1 MAPPKSLRGEPVGAR
16 FTTIGRTGYLL
27 FTTTADNEEADR
39 GLNALKGIPMTES
52 HNPSEIA
59 QAAMNSAVKNN
70 VSAASALIGDPSAFG
85 RVADDG
91 TVYVRTPAGEKA
103 VGSYPGKSAEEALA
117 YFVRKF
123 EALASEVALTAA
135 RVTSGAMVPQDAY
148 EAVKKLRQQVAELNG
163 VGDLAALAASVEQIE
178 PLIEGHREAYEAKKA
193 QEAAAKAARR
203 EQILI
208 EKEKIVA
215 EAESLALSESWKSTG
230 DRLKVLL
237 DEWKA
242 APRLD
247 KKVDGEFWKRFSAS
261 RNKFDKRRRTHFS
274 QLEAVSEKVSTA
286 KEAIVAEAE
295 KLATSTDW
303 VATARRFKALMDQ
316 WKAAGRGKRND
327 DAKLWARFKAAQDQ
341 FFAAKGADLEKRE
354 VSMAANLI
362 KREEMLPKFEALIP
376 FTDVKVAKAA
386 FRDLMG
392 EWSKIGITNRDKRA
406 ALDARVAVVEETI
419 KSAEA
424 ELWRKSDPAAKAR
437 AADVVAQLT
446 ESIANYEK
454 AAAKAEAAGNAKKAK
469 EALES
474 AAARKVWLVEAEKSL
489 AEFK

>member
-1 MAPPKSLRGEPVGAR
+1 MA
-16 FTTIGRTGYLL
+16 
-27 FTTTADNEEADR
+27 
-39 GLNALKGIPMTES
+39 NALKGTIMTES

-59 QAAMNSAVKNN
+59 QSAKPQI
-70 VSAASALIGDPSAFG
+70 SAASALIGDPAQFG
-85 RVADDG
+85 RVAEDG
-91 TVYVRTPAGEKA
+91 TVFVRTPQGEKA

-148 EAVKKLRQQVAELNG
+148 EAVKKLRQQVSELNG

-193 QEAAAKAARR
+193 AESAAKAERR
-203 EQILI
+203 AQILV

-215 EAESLALSESWKSTG
+215 EAESLALSEAWKATG
-230 DRLKVLL
+230 DRLKTLL

-247 KKVDGEFWKRFSAS
+247 KKVDGDFWKRFSAS
-261 RNKFDKRRRTHFS
+261 RNKFDKRRRAHFA
-274 QLEAVSEKVSTA
+274 QLEAVSSVVSSA

-316 WKAAGRGKRND
+316 WKAAGRGKKND
-327 DAKLWARFKAAQDQ
+327 DTKLWNRFKAAQDQ
-341 FFAAKGADLEKRE
+341 FFAAKNADLEKRE
-354 VSMAANLI
+354 VSMSANLI
-362 KREEMLPKFEALIP
+362 KREELLPKIEALLP

-386 FRDLMG
+386 FRELMN

-406 ALDARVAVVEETI
+406 ALEARVAVVEEAI

-424 ELWRKSDPAAKAR
+424 EIWRKSDPAAKAR
-437 AADVVAQLT
+437 AADVVAQLS

-454 AAAKAEAAGNAKKAK
+454 AAAKAQAAGNAKKAQD
-469 EALES
+469 ALDS
-474 AAARKVWLVEAEKSL
+474 AAARKVWLAEAEKSL

>member
-1 MAPPKSLRGEPVGAR
+1 
-16 FTTIGRTGYLL
+16 
-27 FTTTADNEEADR
+27 
-39 GLNALKGIPMTES
+39 MTES
-52 HNPSEIA
+52 HNPTEIA
-59 QAAMNSAVKNN
+59 QAAKAHI
-70 VSAASALIGDPSAFG
+70 SAASALIGDPSQFG
-85 RVADDG
+85 RVGEDG
-91 TVYVRTPAGEKA
+91 TVFVRTPQGEKA

-135 RVTSGAMVPQDAY
+135 RITSGAMVPQDAY
-148 EAVKKLRQQVAELNG
+148 EAVKKLRSQVSELNG

-193 QEAAAKAARR
+193 AESAAKAARR
-203 EQILI
+203 EQILV

-215 EAESLALSESWKSTG
+215 EAESLALSESWKATG
-230 DRLKVLL
+230 DRLKTLL

-247 KKVDGEFWKRFSAS
+247 KKVDGDFWKRFSAS
-261 RNKFDKRRRTHFS
+261 RNKFDKRRRTHFA
-274 QLEAVSEKVSTA
+274 QLEATSSVVATA
-286 KEAIVAEAE
+286 KEAIVLEAE

-303 VATARRFKALMDQ
+303 VATARRFKVLMDQ
-316 WKAAGRGKRND
+316 WKAAGRGKKND
-327 DAKLWARFKAAQDQ
+327 DTKLWNRFKASQDQ
-341 FFAAKGADLEKRE
+341 FFAAKNADLEKRE

-362 KREEMLPKFEALIP
+362 KREEILPKIEALIP
-376 FTDVKVAKAA
+376 FTDVKVAKTA
-386 FRDLMG
+386 FRDLMN

-406 ALDARVAVVEETI
+406 ALDARVAVVEEAI

-424 ELWRKSDPAAKAR
+424 EIWRKSDPAAKAR
-437 AADVVAQLT
+437 AADVVAQLSD
-446 ESIANYEK
+446 SIANYEK
-454 AAAKAEAAGNAKKAK
+454 AAAKAQAAGNEKKAK

-474 AAARKVWLVEAEKSL
+474 AAARKVWLLEAEKSL

>member
-1 MAPPKSLRGEPVGAR
+1 
-16 FTTIGRTGYLL
+16 
-27 FTTTADNEEADR
+27 
-39 GLNALKGIPMTES
+39 MTET
-52 HNPSEIA
+52 HNPSEVA
-59 QAAMNSAVKNN
+59 QAAKSH
-70 VSAASALIGDPSAFG
+70 VSAASALIGDPAAFG
-85 RVADDG
+85 RVAEDG
-91 TVYVRTPAGEKA
+91 TVYVRTPSGEKA

-148 EAVKKLRQQVAELNG
+148 ESVKKLRAQVSELNG

-193 QEAAAKAARR
+193 LESAAKAARR
-203 EQILI
+203 EQILV

-215 EAESLALSESWKSTG
+215 EAESLALSESWKATS

-237 DEWKA
+237 EEWKA

-247 KKVDGEFWKRFSAS
+247 KKIDGDFWKRFSAS

-286 KEAIVAEAE
+286 KEEIVSEAE

-303 VATARRFKALMDQ
+303 VATARRFKVLMDQ
-316 WKAAGRGKRND
+316 WKAAGRGKKSD

-341 FFAAKGADLEKRE
+341 FFSSKSADLEKRE

-362 KREEMLPKFEALIP
+362 KREELLPKIEALIP
-376 FTDVKVAKAA
+376 FTDIKTAKAA

-406 ALDARVAVVEETI
+406 ALDARIAVVEEAI

-424 ELWRKSDPAAKAR
+424 DLWRKSDPAAKSR

-454 AAAKAEAAGNAKKAK
+454 AAAKAQAAGDAKKAQDS
-469 EALES
+469 LES
-474 AAARKVWLVEAEKSL
+474 AAARRVWLVEAEKSL
-489 AEFK
+489 AEFN

>member
-1 MAPPKSLRGEPVGAR
+1 MA
-16 FTTIGRTGYLL
+16 
-27 FTTTADNEEADR
+27 D
-39 GLNALKGIPMTES
+39 ALKGITMTES
-52 HNPSEIA
+52 HNPTEIA
-59 QAAMNSAVKNN
+59 QAAKAH
-70 VSAASALIGDPSAFG
+70 VSAASALIGDPSHFG
-85 RVADDG
+85 RVAEDG
-91 TVYVRTPAGEKA
+91 TVYVRTSQGEKA

-135 RVTSGAMVPQDAY
+135 RITSGAMVPQDAY
-148 EAVKKLRQQVAELNG
+148 EAVKKLRQQVSELNG
-163 VGDLAALAASVEQIE
+163 VGDLDALAASVEQIE

-193 QEAAAKAARR
+193 AEASAKAARR
-203 EQILI
+203 EQIII

-230 DRLKVLL
+230 DRLKTLL

-247 KKVDGEFWKRFSAS
+247 KKTDGDFWKRFSAS
-261 RNKFDKRRRTHFS
+261 RNKFDKRRRTHFA
-274 QLEAVSEKVSTA
+274 QLEAVSSVVASA
-286 KEAIVAEAE
+286 KETIVVEAE

-303 VATARRFKALMDQ
+303 VATARRFKVLMDQ
-316 WKAAGRGKRND
+316 WKAAGRGKKND
-327 DAKLWARFKAAQDQ
+327 DTKLWNRFKAAQDQ
-341 FFAAKGADLEKRE
+341 FFAAKNADLEKRE

-362 KREEMLPKFEALIP
+362 KREELLPKIEALVP
-376 FTDVKVAKAA
+376 FTDVKAAKAA
-386 FRDLMG
+386 FRELMN
-392 EWSKIGITNRDKRA
+392 EWSKIGITHRDKRA
-406 ALDARVAVVEETI
+406 ALDARIAVVEEAI
-419 KSAEA
+419 KTAEA
-424 ELWRKSDPAAKAR
+424 EIWRKSDPAAKAR

-454 AAAKAEAAGNAKKAK
+454 VAAKAQAAGNTKKAT

-474 AAARKVWLVEAEKSL
+474 AAARKVWLAEAEKSL